1 MELLI
6 FDEQISKDPKKSDN
20 MFCCWGCP
28 ETHTFTLLV
37 GVQGGATAR

>member
-1 MELLI
+1 MEILI

-20 MFCCWGCP
+20 MFCWRGCL
-28 ETHTFTLLV
+28 ETDTFTLLV